1 MEGGCGVTGRGTQAP
16 RKVGSG
22 AERPPPLVG
31 PSGEL
36 EKVLA
41 GEGSVS
47 GLDHQITQ
55 EAHRGLGGLFCFLVE
70 KNAASPISNRVQ
82 IMTF

>member
-1 MEGGCGVTGRGTQAP
+1 MRCDREGDAGAQEGGLRGRTA
-16 RKVGSG
+16 
-22 AERPPPLVG
+22 PPLVG

-55 EAHRGLGGLFCFLVE
+55 EARRGLGGLFCFLVE
-70 KNAASPISNRVQ
+70 KKMPHRLFLTEAK
-82 IMTF
+82 

>member
-1 MEGGCGVTGRGTQAP
+1 MRCDREGDAGAQEVGLRGRTP
-16 RKVGSG
+16 
-22 AERPPPLVG
+22 PPPLVG

-70 KNAASPISNRVQ
+70 KNAASPTSNRVQ